1 MQPIPDDTVGPSPLG
16 LSSECCET
24 AMDSYELAP
33 ELADEIVAHARE
45 SYPEEACG
53 IIAGAGNGGC
63 RLYRGRNLSP
73 TPKVAFALDPDTLAR
88 QLEFEDAGLGMT
100 AIYHSH
106 PTGPETPSQID
117 VDQAFY
123 PDSVTIVCSLEDA
136 SSPVLRAFWISGG
149 LVREI
154 PLVRAPRSWP

>member
-1 MQPIPDDTVGPSPLG
+1 VG
-16 LSSECCET
+16 EM

-33 ELADEIVAHARE
+33 ELADEIAAHARG

-53 IIAGAGNGGC
+53 IIAGTGDSGFKV
-63 RLYRGRNLSP
+63 YRGRNLSP
-73 TPKVAFALDPDTLAR
+73 TPNVAFALDPETLAR
-88 QLEFEDAGLGMT
+88 QLEFEEAGLEMT

-123 PDSVTIVCSLEDA
+123 PDSVTIVCSLADA
-136 SSPVLRAFWISGG
+136 SSPVLRAFRISGG
-149 LVREI
+149 LAREI